1 MPVAISAVF
10 VFLIA
15 FAGSAI
21 QAAVGF
27 GFVILCMALFPM
39 FLPIDQCL
47 VTAQVGGALASL
59 WLLFGSFR
67 KIDLRYVAFP
77 ACFGAA
83 GSLAGLVFLGSIS
96 TGAYMRALGVILVA
110 LAIWMWK
117 FSGRVKIKPSPLSGS
132 VCGIAA
138 GILGSVFGVSV
149 PPLVLYYSSNMDNK
163 DDYMVP
169 LQATLAIQTCACLI
183 GRAALGMWPASGW
196 QLLPAAAAG
205 LVLGKYPGRWIYRKL
220 NTEKFKL
227 VIYIFVAVLG
237 IYTFLSA

>member
-96 TGAYMRALGVILVA
+96 TGAYMRAGRH
-110 LAIWMWK
+110 
-117 FSGRVKIKPSPLSGS
+117 SGGS
-132 VCGIAA
+132 R
-138 GILGSVFGVSV
+138 
-149 PPLVLYYSSNMDNK
+149 NMDVEVFRACK
-163 DDYMVP
+163 DKALPPERLCVRHSRRHSRLCLRRFCTAARTV
-169 LQATLAIQTCACLI
+169 LQLQH
-183 GRAALGMWPASGW
+183 GQQG
-196 QLLPAAAAG
+196 
-205 LVLGKYPGRWIYRKL
+205 
-220 NTEKFKL
+220 
-227 VIYIFVAVLG
+227 
-237 IYTFLSA
+237 